1 MQEQLNLA
9 IPELKGYGVPS
20 ELEPQFW
27 IRELRILS
35 KWGPEKDSE
44 IRRVVFRKGLNVIWS
59 PPTNI
64 GINADQRIAGHASG
78 KTTLCRF
85 IRYVLGEQKIGTE
98 TFRNA
103 LTHKFVNGLVAAEVR
118 LNGETWSVAR
128 PFTSFTASKGFAQRG
143 ACLDDFLKNEH
154 EQGTYEEF
162 KLTLEQSARKII
174 PFDRLPD
181 ETVLTFWHYFP
192 WFTRDQEAQF
202 LKLYAWRENTASE
215 ADSPMLKQDQKAFV
229 MRSIFDPAATD
240 ELDLIA
246 QYEQL
251 GKKIE
256 NAQKEEIKY
265 EGVCEAD
272 REWMS
277 RFPTIDGV
285 DLNSE
290 LSVQAWQV
298 QMAQEKGALQS
309 EPIKVSTQKTLME
322 QDVYRA
328 LRDLEDAQ
336 DELKQ
341 LKVHRQAQHAK
352 LNELEKSANATET
365 PPPPPEDRV
374 QAAVHLRPDRRFCR
388 VPMWIARREGCKM
401 AEEYAKELGDRQQD
415 LKVVHEKAVETIS
428 GQRKLLS
435 DLDMR
440 LNEVAAEVRKLM
452 EAHDVVAKKF
462 EEFKQSQ
469 ERKRHD
475 AERSIDD
482 AMTAVSRYRTDMDR
496 LQKIRMNIEE
506 YKTRRKTVGAQL
518 NGLRRAR
525 EGSVGISDY
534 FLRVTE
540 FVLGEK
546 VIGKVAVDRDAIK
559 LECDYNDAHYTSA
572 ALNAAYNVMFDIAV
586 MVMGIQGRST
596 HPRFLLHDGPR
607 VADVS
612 SSIYRRY
619 FELAEDLEKRADGNP
634 NFQYIITT
642 TEPPP
647 EEFCQEPYL
656 RLTLDASSADGRLL
670 KCDLI

>member
-1 MQEQLNLA
+1 MQEQLDIP
-9 IPELKGYGVPS
+9 IPELSGYGEPS
-20 ELEPQFW
+20 EPEPLFW

-35 KWGPEKDSE
+35 KWGAGRECE
-44 IRRVVFRKGLNVIWS
+44 IRRVLFRKGLNVVWS

-64 GINADQRIAGHASG
+64 GVNADQRIAGHASG
-78 KTTLCRF
+78 KTTLCRL

-103 LTHKFVNGLVAAEVR
+103 LTHKFVDGLVVAEIR
-118 LNGETWSVAR
+118 LRGETWCVAR
-128 PFTSFTASKGFAQRG
+128 PYTSFTSSKGFAQKDV
-143 ACLDDFLKNEH
+143 CLDDFLRREH
-154 EQGTYEEF
+154 EPGTYEDF
-162 KLTLEQSARKII
+162 KLTLEQAAKQII

-181 ETVLTFWHYFP
+181 ETSLTLWHYFP

-229 MRSIFDPAATD
+229 MRSIFDPAAAD
-240 ELDLIA
+240 ELDLIT

-272 REWMS
+272 REWLL

-298 QMAQEKGALQS
+298 QMTQGKGFLQS
-309 EPIKVSTQKTLME
+309 EPIKVATQKMLME
-322 QDVYRA
+322 QTVQCA

-336 DELKQ
+336 DELAQ
-341 LKVHRQAQHAK
+341 LKVHRQSQHAK
-352 LNELEKSANATET
+352 LNELEKSANETET

-374 QAAVHLRPDRRFCR
+374 EAAVHLRPDRRFCR
-388 VPMWIARREGCKM
+388 VPMWIARREGCRV
-401 AEEYAKELGDRQQD
+401 AEEYAKDLGNRQQD
-415 LKVVHEKAVETIS
+415 LKVVHEKAVETVE
-428 GQRKLLS
+428 GQRNLLT
-435 DLDMR
+435 DLAKRME
-440 LNEVAAEVRKLM
+440 EVASEVRKLT
-452 EAHDVVAKKF
+452 EAHSAAVKKL
-462 EEFKQSQ
+462 EDFKQT
-469 ERKRHD
+469 EARRRHD
-475 AERSIDD
+475 AERLIDD

-496 LQKIRMNIEE
+496 LQKIRMDIEGL
-506 YKTRRKTVGAQL
+506 KARRKAVGAQL
-518 NGLRRAR
+518 NKLRRTR
-525 EGSVGISDY
+525 EGAVGITDY

-586 MVMGIQGRST
+586 MVMGIQGYST

-619 FELAEDLEKRADGNP
+619 FELAEDLERRAKGHP

>member
-1 MQEQLNLA
+1 MK
-9 IPELKGYGVPS
+9 LKDFIANRDFDV
-20 ELEPQFW
+20 
-27 IRELRILS
+27 
-35 KWGPEKDSE
+35 
-44 IRRVVFRKGLNVIWS
+44 
-59 PPTNI
+59 
-64 GINADQRIAGHASG
+64 NADYEIYHGVWNDG
-78 KTTLCRF
+78 
-85 IRYVLGEQKIGTE
+85 GECIWDSVMG
-98 TFRNA
+98 
-103 LTHKFVNGLVAAEVR
+103 R
-118 LNGETWSVAR
+118 LS
-128 PFTSFTASKGFAQRG
+128 
-143 ACLDDFLKNEH
+143 
-154 EQGTYEEF
+154 
-162 KLTLEQSARKII
+162 
-174 PFDRLPD
+174 
-181 ETVLTFWHYFP
+181 
-192 WFTRDQEAQF
+192 
-202 LKLYAWRENTASE
+202 
-215 ADSPMLKQDQKAFV
+215 QD
-229 MRSIFDPAATD
+229 
-240 ELDLIA
+240 DLIA

-475 AERSIDD
+475 AERSIDE

-496 LQKIRMNIEE
+496 LQKIRMDIEE

-540 FVLGEK
+540 FVLGDK
-546 VIGKVAVDRDAIK
+546 VIGRVSVDRDTIK

-647 EEFCQEPYL
+647 DDFCQEPYL
-656 RLTLDASSADGRLL
+656 RLKLDASSAEDRLL
-670 KCDLI
+670 KCDLG